1 MRPSLPCS
9 PRRGPLDHHGSLQ
22 ISIRLTQHADAL
34 LDRAYGTSG
43 ITQYQTGPVWLLAV
57 PRQWLHLYTSI
68 KRRSRKIDICAAGLE
83 GDHEMQAGR
92 GAMDLCLWHA
102 MRLRPEHWAAIGY
115 LALLV
120 TAVAF
125 VCWYTSVAI
134 IGPGRAGL
142 LTGVAPLAAALAGAV
157 TMGQLPTAP
166 VWLGIGVVCAGLV
179 VGLGPQSRSAVRV
192 AGGRRDEEAR
202 RLSPAAPVIVTD
214 E

>member
-57 PRQWLHLYTSI
+57 PRQWLHP
-68 KRRSRKIDICAAGLE
+68 
-83 GDHEMQAGR
+83 QA
-92 GAMDLCLWHA
+92 A

-125 VCWYTSVAI
+125 VCWYASVAI

-142 LTGVAPLAAALAGAV
+142 LTGVAPLAAALAGAF
-157 TMGQLPTAP
+157 TIGQLPTAP

-179 VGLGPQSRSAVRV
+179 IGLGPQSRSAVRV
-192 AGGRRDEEAR
+192 GGGRRDEEAR